1 MKVSTLPA
9 VTFEPLDVAAYDRQ
23 RMVLKALHCAHP
35 VSHQGKNQF
44 VQEITARQDG
54 GRIQMT
60 VYLAGSPEPIDS
72 SLIELARTPA

>member
-1 MKVSTLPA
+1 MKTSALPA
-9 VTFEPLDVAAYDRQ
+9 RTFEPLDAAAYDRQ
-23 RMVLKALHCAHP
+23 RMVLKALSCAHP
-35 VSHQGKNQF
+35 VSYQGKSQF

-60 VYLAGSPEPIDS
+60 VYLAGNPDPIDS